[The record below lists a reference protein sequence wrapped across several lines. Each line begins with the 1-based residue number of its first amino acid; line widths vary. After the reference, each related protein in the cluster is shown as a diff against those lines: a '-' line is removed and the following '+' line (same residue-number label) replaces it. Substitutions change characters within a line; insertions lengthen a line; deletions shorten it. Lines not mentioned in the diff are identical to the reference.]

1 MKRLLHAVA
10 TIMGAARGRG
20 LEGVGKTVKF
30 AAVALATYVCLAT
43 AGVARGS
50 EGRSAVAVVRAS
62 TSAESF
68 CADLQNGIS
77 AQGFRFSG
85 WLCKPGPNIRGH
97 RTILAWVKLT
107 RFDGKAHLELI
118 WLAETQPVLDAQVI
132 DAAHCSSLRLRAE
145 QRAAGFSD
153 RKRPGT
159 SRKWTRRDRS
169 LRIQARRSLSPRPTR
184 RGVNASAMRRHRSL
198 RRGATVEACVV
209 LAASSGALR
218 ALLNPAV
225 TVRVCESWR
234 SDVQPG
240 LRVRSPRGAD
250 RCCLLRREAGQFPRQ
265 RSV

>member
-20 LEGVGKTVKF
+20 LEGVGKTVNF

-77 AQGFRFSG
+77 AQRFRFSG

-97 RTILAWVKLT
+97 RTILAWVKLI

-118 WLAETQPVLDAQVI
+118 WLAETHPVLDAQVI
-132 DAAHCSSLRLRAE
+132 DAAIVPHYGYE
-145 QRAAGFSD
+145 
-153 RKRPGT
+153 P
-159 SRKWTRRDRS
+159 
-169 LRIQARRSLSPRPTR
+169 
-184 RGVNASAMRRHRSL
+184 N
-198 RRGATVEACVV
+198 
-209 LAASSGALR
+209 
-218 ALLNPAV
+218 
-225 TVRVCESWR
+225 
-234 SDVQPG
+234 DVQQAFRIASDPALPESGPG
-240 LRVRSPRGAD
+240 AI
-250 RCCLLRREAGQFPRQ
+250 AA
-265 RSV
+265 